1 MDTINKE
8 IKNSMVAFEE
18 IEGVPREHIIVYQEV
33 MVHLVFDI
41 KLG

>member
-1 MDTINKE
+1 MYIIKKE
-8 IKNSMVAFEE
+8 TNNVMVAFEE